1 MKKTVTKEEAL
12 AELKKKSSQALKVI
26 SDPERIDELLID
38 AENKLKKIPKSGE
51 ELSHVPVFVSMVK
64 SYITKDYTR
73 IPVGTIAAIVGA
85 LLYLVAPVDL
95 IPDFLPGIGYIDDA
109 AVVGACLT
117 LVDSD
122 IKEYIKWRDE
132 RQLELKKDKDVI
144 DVG

>member
-26 SDPERIDELLID
+26 SNPERIDELLID
-38 AENKLKKIPKSGE
+38 AENKLKKIPKIGE